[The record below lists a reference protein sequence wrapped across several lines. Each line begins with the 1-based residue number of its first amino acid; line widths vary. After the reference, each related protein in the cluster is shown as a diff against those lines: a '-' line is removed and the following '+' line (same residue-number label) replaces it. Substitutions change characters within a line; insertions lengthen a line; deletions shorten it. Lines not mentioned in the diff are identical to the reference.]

1 MRSTVRKEEMMPGF
15 MYGVCVGAEGARS
28 GGERSEPERR
38 APSRPIFGVLGAN
51 LHNPEVPAKATRR
64 RFSAK
69 YKNDILQEADACKG
83 IPGAIGRLLRQEGL
97 YSSHL
102 TTWKKQSEEGK
113 LAGLTPK
120 KRGRKA
126 SHVNPLGTK
135 VKTLESEI
143 NRLEGKLEKAETII
157 AFQKKLSEML
167 GINLEKKESD
177 KKC

>member
-1 MRSTVRKEEMMPGF
+1 MRPTVRKEETMPDF
-15 MYGVCVGAEGARS
+15 MYGVCVGAE
-28 GGERSEPERR
+28 PERR
-38 APSRPIFGVLGAN
+38 APSRPLFGVLGAN
-51 LHNPEVPAKATRR
+51 LHDPEVPAKATRR

-69 YKNDILQEADACKG
+69 YKKDILQEADACKG
-83 IPGAIGRLLRQEGL
+83 IPGAIGRLLRREGL

-135 VKTLESEI
+135 VKILESEI

-167 GINLEKKESD
+167 GINLEQKGND